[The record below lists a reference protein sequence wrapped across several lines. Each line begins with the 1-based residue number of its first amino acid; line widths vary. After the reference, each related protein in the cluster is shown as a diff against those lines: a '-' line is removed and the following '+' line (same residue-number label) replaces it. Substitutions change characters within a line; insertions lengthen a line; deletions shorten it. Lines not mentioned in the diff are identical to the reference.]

1 MSDSLRPDRQEP
13 TRLLCPWDFPGKKTG
28 VSELPFPS
36 LGDLPNPGTGPESLM
51 SLSLAGGWLT
61 MSATWET
68 LDSLTSVTVITLA
81 VAFIAL
87 TAMILWVQRDLWV
100 IVYSTNEVI
109 GVPITWWELF
119 TQLEWWFCSHWTW
132 IFHISLPSNVR
143 AGYISIIRKEISLQT
158 PRWTQSL
165 RPQQCCFFFFFLE
178 WEACWCKMFSGK
190 DLQHHV

>member
-1 MSDSLRPDRQEP
+1 M
-13 TRLLCPWDFPGKKTG
+13 
-28 VSELPFPS
+28 PFPS

-109 GVPITWWELF
+109 GVPITW
-119 TQLEWWFCSHWTW
+119 
-132 IFHISLPSNVR
+132 
-143 AGYISIIRKEISLQT
+143 
-158 PRWTQSL
+158 
-165 RPQQCCFFFFFLE
+165 
-178 WEACWCKMFSGK
+178 
-190 DLQHHV
+190 

>member
-1 MSDSLRPDRQEP
+1 M
-13 TRLLCPWDFPGKKTG
+13 
-28 VSELPFPS
+28 PFPS
-36 LGDLPNPGTGPESLM
+36 LGDLPNPGTGPASLM

-109 GVPITWWELF
+109 GVPITW
-119 TQLEWWFCSHWTW
+119 
-132 IFHISLPSNVR
+132 
-143 AGYISIIRKEISLQT
+143 
-158 PRWTQSL
+158 
-165 RPQQCCFFFFFLE
+165 
-178 WEACWCKMFSGK
+178 
-190 DLQHHV
+190 